1 MRCSTVTVGTETTF
15 VDPNL
20 PASFSP
26 FNVAVIDGKL
36 FVTFAIRSPA
46 TGDNVPGKG
55 SGIVDVF
62 DLDGTN
68 LQRFAQGGPLKAPW
82 GMAHVPSGFGALG
95 DTLWIGNFGDGQI
108 NAFNPDSGA
117 FLDKVRDRNGKPLV
131 IDGLWALQVGNG
143 RNGGLTNTLYFTAGP
158 NDEKDGL
165 FGSLSPN

>member
-1 MRCSTVTVGTETTF
+1 MTDYQAPCGNAEGRS
-15 VDPNL
+15 
-20 PASFSP
+20 ASRLRRQSP
-26 FNVAVIDGKL
+26 RLRA
-36 FVTFAIRSPA
+36 A

-68 LQRFAQGGPLKAPW
+68 LQRFAEGGHLKAPW

-117 FLDKVRDRNGKPLV
+117 FIDKVRDPNGKPLV
-131 IDGLWALQVGNG
+131 IDGLWALRVGNG
-143 RNGGLTNTLYFTAGP
+143 GNGGLANTLYFTAGP